1 MVWSHNDQWMLTA
14 DHAGFIK
21 YWQSNMNN
29 VKMYQG
35 HKEPIRSIRWDIAP
49 SSGQYQHCSKVYVT
63 LQVNC
68 VKRMSVKDIYS
79 IAVFSLAVILF
90 IVDWL
95 VIEIVLENFFY
106 LTQTFHNVNIT

>member
-35 HKEPIRSIRWDIAP
+35 HKEPIRSIRWELVPP
-49 SSGQYQHCSKVYVT
+49 SGEYQHRSKVYVT
-63 LQVNC
+63 LHVIC
-68 VKRMSVKDIYS
+68 VKQMTTKPNYS
-79 IAVFSLAVILF
+79 IVSWAYIPLLYCLVQYTFSI
-90 IVDWL
+90 I
-95 VIEIVLENFFY
+95 LENFFY
-106 LTQTFHNVNIT
+106 LTQTVHISEVT